1 MFAGAA
7 VGQPRRGMTILCE
20 KGNRMEK
27 DRVEAV
33 HRIEI
38 TGSLDR
44 HSAEALQIEIRRLA
58 KRHGI
63 AIKTMRLAR
72 VQRSHSAKRA

>member
-1 MFAGAA
+1 
-7 VGQPRRGMTILCE
+7 
-20 KGNRMEK
+20 MEK
-27 DRVEAV
+27 DRAEAV

-44 HSAEALQIEIRRLA
+44 HSAETLQIEIRRLA

-63 AIKTMRLAR
+63 EIKKMRLAR
-72 VQRSHSAKRA
+72 VQRSRSAERA